1 MNRKWIQNGF
11 LIIGIILIIIS
22 AISLIFG
29 YRIRELWPTTN
40 NIFEIGIP
48 SIIGILGVTF
58 FGLSTTLRAV
68 FLALSAKKK
77 IIE

>member
-1 MNRKWIQNGF
+1 MDTKKGF

-40 NIFEIGIP
+40 NIYEIGIP
-48 SIIGILGVTF
+48 SIVGGLGVIF
-58 FGLSTTLRAV
+58 FGLGGMFFTISL
-68 FLALSAKKK
+68 AKKK

>member
-1 MNRKWIQNGF
+1 MDTKKRF
-11 LIIGIILIIIS
+11 LIIGIIFIIIS

-40 NIFEIGIP
+40 NIYKIGIP
-48 SIIGILGVTF
+48 SIVGDVGVIF
-58 FGLSTTLRAV
+58 FGLGGMFFTISL
-68 FLALSAKKK
+68 AKKK